1 MLWQTMPSL
10 MAEYDL
16 IIRNRGLLNSKITLF
31 VFTSAPNVV
40 FCKIDQNIDEKI
52 QHL

>member
-16 IIRNRGLLNSKITLF
+16 ITRNRGLLNSKITF
-31 VFTSAPNVV
+31 VFKSAPNVV
-40 FCKIDQNIDEKI
+40 FCKIEQNRDEEI

>member
-16 IIRNRGLLNSKITLF
+16 IIRNRGLLNSKITF

-40 FCKIDQNIDEKI
+40 FCKIELNIDEKI

>member
-1 MLWQTMPSL
+1 MPSL

-16 IIRNRGLLNSKITLF
+16 IIRNRGLLNSKITF

-40 FCKIDQNIDEKI
+40 FCKIEQNIDEKI

>member
-1 MLWQTMPSL
+1 MPSL

-16 IIRNRGLLNSKITLF
+16 IIRNRGLLNSKIIF

-40 FCKIDQNIDEKI
+40 FCKIEQNIDEKI